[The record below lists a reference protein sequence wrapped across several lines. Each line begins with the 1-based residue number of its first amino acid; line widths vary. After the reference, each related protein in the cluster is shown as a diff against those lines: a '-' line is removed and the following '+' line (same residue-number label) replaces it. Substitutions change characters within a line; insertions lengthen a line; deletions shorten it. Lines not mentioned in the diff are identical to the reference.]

1 MRFLYIEDSIDNH
14 FLIDFYLKSLSI
26 DLVCVETIEEG
37 VQLLENQEFEGLLLD
52 LNLPGKYTSWELL
65 EMLKS
70 ENKLDSLRVWVIS
83 AMQNHEV
90 LPKLKPYKSVYFL
103 RKPIKKNDFVTI
115 IRKAFPEYH
124 A

>member
-52 LNLPGKYTSWELL
+52 LNLPGKY
-65 EMLKS
+65 
-70 ENKLDSLRVWVIS
+70 
-83 AMQNHEV
+83 
-90 LPKLKPYKSVYFL
+90 
-103 RKPIKKNDFVTI
+103 
-115 IRKAFPEYH
+115 
-124 A
+124 

>member
-90 LPKLKPYKSVYFL
+90 LPKLKPYKSVDFL
-103 RKPIKKNDFVTI
+103 RKPIKKNDFVSI

>member
-37 VQLLENQEFEGLLLD
+37 MQLLENQEFEGLLLD

-90 LPKLKPYKSVYFL
+90 LPKLKPYKSVDFL
-103 RKPIKKNDFVTI
+103 RKPIKKNDFVSI

-124 A
+124 S

>member
-37 VQLLENQEFEGLLLD
+37 MQLLENQEFEGLLLD

-90 LPKLKPYKSVYFL
+90 LPKLKPYKSVDFL

>member
-90 LPKLKPYKSVYFL
+90 LPKLKPYKSVDFL

>member
-26 DLVCVETIEEG
+26 ELVCTETIEEG
-37 VQLLENQEFEGLLLD
+37 IQLLESQNFEGLLLD

-65 EMLKS
+65 EKLKS
-70 ENKLDSLRVWVIS
+70 ENKLESFRIWVIS

-90 LPKLKPYKSVYFL
+90 LPRIKPFAGVEFL
-103 RKPIKKNDFVTI
+103 RKPIKKNEFISI
-115 IRKAFPEYH
+115 IRKAFPKYH